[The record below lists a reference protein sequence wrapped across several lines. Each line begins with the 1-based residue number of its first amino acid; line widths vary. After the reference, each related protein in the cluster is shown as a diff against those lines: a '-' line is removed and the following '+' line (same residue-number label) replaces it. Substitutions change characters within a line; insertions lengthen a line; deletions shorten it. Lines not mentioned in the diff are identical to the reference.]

1 MFMDDNILIFF
12 IVKFT
17 LFYLFRFKYACN
29 VFFYDLRLSSLCKYF
44 YTLARKPNEQAR
56 ATNEPSRA
64 SFLARLYN
72 EL

>member
-1 MFMDDNILIFF
+1 MDDNILIFF

-29 VFFYDLRLSSLCKYF
+29 LFFLQIYGYYF
-44 YTLARKPNEQAR
+44 YVNIFILWLASQ
-56 ATNEPSRA
+56 TNYLEPLTSRA
-64 SFLARLYN
+64 ELAFWL